1 MAKAEWGT
9 KRSCQSCGTKFYD
22 LRKPRIVC
30 PKCGTELDPQVLARP
45 QRARPA
51 PVPVPKPVEAEI
63 EDVEVE
69 IEEGALEAEAEEEE
83 EVIEDAS
90 ELGGDKDD
98 MFEVIE
104 KPEGEDER

>member
-1 MAKAEWGT
+1 MAKQEWGT

-22 LRKPRIVC
+22 LKKPRIVC
-30 PKCGTELDPQVLARP
+30 PKCGIEFDPQVLARP
-45 QRARPA
+45 QRSRPA

-63 EDVEVE
+63 ED
-69 IEEGALEAEAEEEE
+69 GALEDEAEEEE

-98 MFEVIE
+98 VFEVIE
-104 KPEGEDER
+104 KPGGEDER